1 MGKYLGLDLGTTS
14 ISGLILDTESKAV
27 LLHRSISNDAEITT
41 PEDQVK
47 GYSEWDIEQMTKL
60 AYSVL
65 LDLADESGQMD
76 INAIGV
82 TGQMHGMV
90 LLDQNNRSCSPF
102 INWQDQRCNQFFCGE
117 VTYLEAIQEI
127 SQHYLEETGCH
138 LSAGYMAATLFWLHQ
153 NVPESMA
160 NTSSCF
166 APDYLV
172 GQLCGITPVTDPT
185 IAASAGTFNLQTGT
199 WDVDLIESLG
209 LPVTQFPEI
218 KPSCTVVGHVS
229 TETSNITGIPR
240 GIPVSVACGDNQASF
255 AGSVSDYLNSLLVNI
270 GTGGQISV
278 FLDKYLPTHELDV
291 RPSLQNGFLL
301 VGAGLCG
308 GKSYQVLRDFVQQ
321 IGMSIFG
328 IDDTPNL
335 YSSLNRLASEVIT
348 GSDGLRCEPIFSGSR
363 REPNRRGI
371 WEGISSTNFTIGHMA
386 RSLIEGIAEQFV
398 IFYENMQEI
407 SDILPRQL
415 LVGSGNGI
423 RENQL
428 LRHIVSDSF
437 STSLIT
443 PLYTE
448 EAAVGAALSS
458 AVAIGEFN
466 NIQDASRNFIQY
478 DSNSL

>member
-1 MGKYLGLDLGTTS
+1 MGKYIGLDLGTTS

-27 LLHRSISNDAEITT
+27 LSHRSVPNDSEITT
-41 PEDQVK
+41 SEDKVK
-47 GYSEWDIEQMTKL
+47 GYSEWDIEQMIKL

-65 LDLADESGQMD
+65 SDLADESNQMD

-90 LLDQNNRSCSPF
+90 LLDQDNVSCSPF
-102 INWQDQRCNQFFCGE
+102 IGWQDQRCNQFFCDE

-127 SQHYLEETGCH
+127 GQDYLEKTGCH

-153 NVPESMA
+153 NVPELIT

-166 APDYLV
+166 APDCLV
-172 GQLCGITPVTDPT
+172 GHLCGIVPITDPT
-185 IAASAGTFNLQTGT
+185 NAASAGVFNLQTGT
-199 WDVDLIESLG
+199 WDADLIRKLG
-209 LPVTQFPEI
+209 LLVTQFPEI
-218 KPSCTVVGHVS
+218 KPSCTVVGSVS
-229 TETSNITGIPR
+229 EETSNIIGIPS
-240 GIPVSVACGDNQASF
+240 GTPVSVACGDNQASF

-270 GTGGQISV
+270 GTGGQVSV

-291 RPSLQNGFLL
+291 RPFLQSGFLL

-308 GKSYQVLRDFVQQ
+308 GKSYRVLRDFVQQ
-321 IGMSIFG
+321 IGASVFG

-335 YSSLNRLASEVIT
+335 YSDLNRLASEVAA

-363 REPNRRGI
+363 REPDRRGI
-371 WEGISSTNFTIGHMA
+371 WEGISTTNLTIGHMA

-398 IFYENMQEI
+398 VFYEEMKEI
-407 SDILPRQL
+407 SGIQPRQSL
-415 LVGSGNGI
+415 IGSGNGI

-428 LRHIVSDSF
+428 LRHVVSDSF
-437 STSLIT
+437 STSLTT

-466 NIQDASRNFIQY
+466 NIQDASRNFIRY
-478 DSNSL
+478 NFN